1 MLNEFICKSYINVQ
15 LYLVYKYSRHLF
27 ILFVFCYST
36 NGVLILVNV
45 LDLLFSTFQTT
56 TYCEGGGD
64 PDREIILPRDLPVP
78 VPATDLQ
85 TASETDVVAY
95 YRDLKSRNQLL
106 WFHRTPR
113 VGPAFSEYPVQESEP
128 NIPQWVKM
136 VSTPLGQFRHAC
148 QLQFEQP
155 NYSGENI
162 QNFHNSVNL
171 VYPGYSPEYIS
182 NVVNQVPLAYKKYT
196 EIGVGAFGNLNHPL

>member
-1 MLNEFICKSYINVQ
+1 
-15 LYLVYKYSRHLF
+15 
-27 ILFVFCYST
+27 
-36 NGVLILVNV
+36 
-45 LDLLFSTFQTT
+45 
-56 TYCEGGGD
+56 
-64 PDREIILPRDLPVP
+64 
-78 VPATDLQ
+78 
-85 TASETDVVAY
+85 
-95 YRDLKSRNQLL
+95 
-106 WFHRTPR
+106 
-113 VGPAFSEYPVQESEP
+113 VGPAFPEYPVQESEP

-196 EIGVGAFGNLNHPL
+196 EIGVGAFGNLNHPLWSSDLRWNVDLNFLASPLTNQATYNGGYLGAMK